1 MTEKALNYNGLGLFY
16 WFEIQQYIESYKFT
30 NSFLIHKTY
39 IPLKTHLYKPLLNN
53 HIFIIYP
60 YFLMI

>member
-1 MTEKALNYNGLGLFY
+1 MTLKALIYNGLGLFY

-39 IPLKTHLYKPLLNN
+39 IPPKNP
-53 HIFIIYP
+53 IFINPHLTITISL
-60 YFLMI
+60 FILTF